1 LLQCGRTTCLRIIAP
16 DTKNTLTRH
25 FCEGLV
31 LLQWEEISLCCC
43 SNWSTFRNE
52 ISHRQGLLRVCE
64 FTLAEI
70 EHFVD
75 PGNKSH
81 PKFSDVANFEFLMF
95 PREEQMS
102 GQSAKKLCLGE
113 VVAKGTVN
121 KETVGYFI
129 ARVYLF
135 LVRLGTD
142 KEQLRFRQHF
152 ANEMARYAADC
163 LDAEFE
169 SSYGWIECVGIA
181 DRSAFDLRAHSVR
194 NLLLSCI
201 FFISFDS

>member
-1 LLQCGRTTCLRIIAP
+1 MCLSQSGTLFSFFYVWLLISDAYY
-16 DTKNTLTRH
+16 
-25 FCEGLV
+25 
-31 LLQWEEISLCCC
+31 LQ
-43 SNWSTFRNE
+43 

-113 VVAKGTVN
+113 VVAKVSICN
-121 KETVGYFI
+121 H
-129 ARVYLF
+129 L
-135 LVRLGTD
+135 RLLTSSMHS
-142 KEQLRFRQHF
+142 LRPFV
-152 ANEMARYAADC
+152 
-163 LDAEFE
+163 
-169 SSYGWIECVGIA
+169 S
-181 DRSAFDLRAHSVR
+181 
-194 NLLLSCI
+194 
-201 FFISFDS
+201 

>member
-1 LLQCGRTTCLRIIAP
+1 MQ
-16 DTKNTLTRH
+16 
-25 FCEGLV
+25 
-31 LLQWEEISLCCC
+31 
-43 SNWSTFRNE
+43 

-113 VVAKGTVN
+113 VVAKVSICN
-121 KETVGYFI
+121 H
-129 ARVYLF
+129 L
-135 LVRLGTD
+135 RLLTSSMHS
-142 KEQLRFRQHF
+142 LRPFV
-152 ANEMARYAADC
+152 
-163 LDAEFE
+163 
-169 SSYGWIECVGIA
+169 S
-181 DRSAFDLRAHSVR
+181 
-194 NLLLSCI
+194 
-201 FFISFDS
+201 

>member
-1 LLQCGRTTCLRIIAP
+1 MCLSQSGTLFSFFYVWLLISDAYY
-16 DTKNTLTRH
+16 
-25 FCEGLV
+25 
-31 LLQWEEISLCCC
+31 LQ
-43 SNWSTFRNE
+43 